1 MAKEAVILAGGF
13 GTRLKSMVSDVPK
26 SMAPIKNLPFL
37 SYLLEQLHNYKFEK
51 VILAAGYK
59 YEVIESY
66 FGSSYKNIEL
76 IYSVEKE
83 PLGTGGAISEAA
95 GLIIPDYFFA
105 LNGDTFFKVDF
116 DRMEEMFLKNKSG
129 LMVALKPMI
138 NFDRYGAV
146 VTSGDRIISFNE
158 KKFCEKGF
166 INGGIYMLMKDWLN
180 ERVAGKVFSFEKD
193 ILEKLVDVDHIG
205 SYISDG
211 YFIDIGIPEDYEKA
225 FRELPGIV
233 YPPTPPAEAGQAL
246 KGG

>member
-95 GLIIPDYFFA
+95 GLI
-105 LNGDTFFKVDF
+105 
-116 DRMEEMFLKNKSG
+116 
-129 LMVALKPMI
+129 
-138 NFDRYGAV
+138 
-146 VTSGDRIISFNE
+146 
-158 KKFCEKGF
+158 FCV
-166 INGGIYMLMKDWLN
+166 
-180 ERVAGKVFSFEKD
+180 ERRHLF
-193 ILEKLVDVDHIG
+193 
-205 SYISDG
+205 
-211 YFIDIGIPEDYEKA
+211 
-225 FRELPGIV
+225 
-233 YPPTPPAEAGQAL
+233 
-246 KGG
+246 